1 MKKIIVSILV
11 MTNCIVLLGFYDI
24 KVSASSYES
33 KNIEKMSELVY
44 DIENQ
49 LQKDG
54 TDVKKE
60 LRKLATELKKQERNV
75 HNISNELLNRGK
87 KEQIR
92 SLEKTLDEM
101 IHIYDTKKSTMI
113 TGGIEDVCR
122 AAVIAIIGW
131 FSSNDYLLSAELLS
145 HAWDN
150 NDIDSYYS
158 PAFGIRI
165 EASPVFW
172 ACRNNTALTTGTAG
186 M

>member
-60 LRKLATELKKQERNV
+60 LRKFATELKKQERNV
-75 HNISNELLNRGK
+75 HNISNEILNRGK

-92 SLEKTLDEM
+92 SLEKHWM
-101 IHIYDTKKSTMI
+101 K
-113 TGGIEDVCR
+113 
-122 AAVIAIIGW
+122 
-131 FSSNDYLLSAELLS
+131 
-145 HAWDN
+145 
-150 NDIDSYYS
+150 
-158 PAFGIRI
+158 
-165 EASPVFW
+165 
-172 ACRNNTALTTGTAG
+172 
-186 M
+186 